1 MDLSIAL
8 GLAAVVVLVLLN
20 GFFVATEFSIVA
32 VRRSRLDQLV
42 AEGHPTAHTARDVVG
57 HMDSYIAAT
66 QLGITMASIALGF
79 IGKPALASLVDP
91 LLISLF
97 GYADEVAAHTV
108 SAAFA
113 FTVITVL
120 HIVIG
125 ELMPKGLALQRPE
138 GTTLWVARPI
148 KIFYALFRWPINF
161 LNAIGNSMLKLFG
174 LEPSTGHEMV
184 HSVEELRMLVTGMS
198 NAGVVEAAE
207 ARIASRAFVF
217 GELTAGGLMTPR
229 TEMEAI
235 AITAS
240 IVDLLAVAERTRH
253 SRLPV
258 YQGSLDDV
266 LGVLHVRD
274 LFKHRDTRPE
284 VFDLGALV
292 RPVLHVPAG
301 KHADELLEEMR
312 ANRNHIAVVV
322 DEYGGTEGIVT
333 LEDLIEGLVGQIE
346 EEPAIGEI
354 VGPMPLV
361 AESDGSLTLD
371 GLTRLDELEEIM
383 GVQLH
388 DGAFEAAETL
398 GGLVTAVLGR
408 IPDVGD
414 EAAIAGRKVRVV
426 ELDGHR
432 VSRVRFLPPKPSPQ
446 LQ

>member
-1 MDLSIAL
+1 MDLSIGL
-8 GLAAVVVLVLLN
+8 GLIAVILLVLLN

-42 AEGHPTAHTARDVVG
+42 AEGHPTAAAARDVVG

-79 IGKPALASLVDP
+79 IGKPALAGLVDP
-91 LLISLF
+91 LLVSLF
-97 GYADEVAAHTV
+97 GYANEIAAHTV

-113 FTVITVL
+113 FAVITVL

-148 KIFYALFRWPINF
+148 MVFYALFRWPINF
-161 LNAIGNSMLKLFG
+161 LNAIGNGMLKLFG

-184 HSVEELRMLVTGMS
+184 HSVEELRLLVTGMH
-198 NAGVVEAAE
+198 NAGVVEASE
-207 ARIASRAFVF
+207 ARIASRAFAF
-217 GELTAGGLMTPR
+217 GELTAGALMTPR
-229 TEMEAI
+229 TDMEAVS
-235 AITAS
+235 ITAS
-240 IVDLLAVAERTRH
+240 IGDLLAVAVRTRH

-258 YQGSLDDV
+258 FQGSLDDV

-274 LFKHRDTRPE
+274 LFKHRDAHPDQ
-284 VFDLGALV
+284 FDLAALV
-292 RPVLHVPAG
+292 RPVLHVPEG

-346 EEPAIGEI
+346 EEPAIGEA
-354 VGPMPLV
+354 VGPLSLV
-361 AESDGSLTLD
+361 TESDGSRTLD

-383 GVQLH
+383 AVHLH
-388 DGAFEAAETL
+388 DDAFENAETL
-398 GGLVTAVLGR
+398 GGLVTATLGR

-414 EAAIAGRKVRVV
+414 EATIAGRKVRV
-426 ELDGHR
+426 EEMDGHR
-432 VSRVRFLPPKPSPQ
+432 VSRVRFLPE
-446 LQ
+446 